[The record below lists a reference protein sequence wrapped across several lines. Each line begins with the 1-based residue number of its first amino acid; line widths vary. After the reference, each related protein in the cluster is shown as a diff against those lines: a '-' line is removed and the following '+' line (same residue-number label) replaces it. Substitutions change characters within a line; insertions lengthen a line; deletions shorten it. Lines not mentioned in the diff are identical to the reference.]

1 MPQRGFTLIEVA
13 LAVALLALL
22 AAIAVPSYVGFAER
36 GRVAQAISDMGR
48 IQLTAERFRLNNDD
62 ELPASLAEIE
72 LDTLL
77 DPWGRPYEYL
87 NISLAKNQGELRKD
101 KNLVPLN
108 TDFDLYSK
116 GRDGDSQKPLAA
128 QASRDDIVRANN
140 GAFIGK
146 AEDY

>member
-13 LAVALLALL
+13 LAVALVALL

-48 IQLTAERFRLNNDD
+48 IQLAADRFRLNNND

-116 GRDGDSQKPLAA
+116 GPDGDSKRPLNAK
-128 QASRDDIVRANN
+128 ASRDDIVRANN
-140 GAFIGK
+140 GAFVGK

>member
-13 LAVALLALL
+13 LAVALVALL
-22 AAIAVPSYVGFAER
+22 AAIAVPSYVGFTER

-48 IQLTAERFRLNNDD
+48 IQLAADRFRLNNNG

-116 GRDGDSQKPLAA
+116 GPDGDSKRPLNAE
-128 QASRDDIVRANN
+128 ASRDDIVRANN
-140 GAFIGK
+140 GAFVGK

>member
-13 LAVALLALL
+13 LAVALVALL
-22 AAIAVPSYVGFAER
+22 AAIAVPSYVGFTER

-48 IQLTAERFRLNNDD
+48 IQLAADRFRLNNNG

-116 GRDGDSQKPLAA
+116 GPDGDSQRPLNAE
-128 QASRDDIVRANN
+128 ASRDDIVRANN
-140 GAFIGK
+140 GAFVGK

>member
-13 LAVALLALL
+13 LAVALVALL

-48 IQLTAERFRLNNDD
+48 IQLAADRFRLNNND

-116 GRDGDSQKPLAA
+116 GPDGDSAKPLNAM
-128 QASRDDIVRANN
+128 ASRDDIVRANN
-140 GAFIGK
+140 GAFVGK